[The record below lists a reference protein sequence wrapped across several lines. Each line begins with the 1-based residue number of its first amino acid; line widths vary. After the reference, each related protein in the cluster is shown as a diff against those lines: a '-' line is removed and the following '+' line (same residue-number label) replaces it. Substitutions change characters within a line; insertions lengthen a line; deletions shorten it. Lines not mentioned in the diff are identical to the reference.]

1 MCIAWKKKGADYLI
15 YKGIRQLASNS
26 FAASSQNWFDA
37 EIDETENGKL
47 VEDITKK
54 VLHKYLRNRQDGKM
68 VN

>member
-1 MCIAWKKKGADYLI
+1 MI
-15 YKGIRQLASNS
+15 YKRIRQLASIS
-26 FAASSQNWFDA
+26 FAVSSQNWFDA

>member
-1 MCIAWKKKGADYLI
+1 MI

-26 FAASSQNWFDA
+26 FAVSSRNWFDA

>member
-1 MCIAWKKKGADYLI
+1 MCIGWKKKGADYLI

-26 FAASSQNWFDA
+26 FAVSSQNWFDT